1 MFTVLFIF
9 ACIYLNYQMK
19 NYPLSCFTRQS
30 VDIFPLKKCRS
41 RIGGLQ
47 EIYLHSDCLPAKEKA
62 KPVELR

>member
-1 MFTVLFIF
+1 MHLLELPDEELPTFLL
-9 ACIYLNYQMK
+9 Y
-19 NYPLSCFTRQS
+19 S
-30 VDIFPLKKCRS
+30 VYIFPLKKCRS